1 MQSKDEI
8 VSFLG
13 QQASIM
19 RLLTAV
25 AALDIK
31 DCWIGAG
38 TIRNAIWDQLHGFPA
53 RPIPG
58 SDVDVVFHDPSD
70 VSPAR
75 DLELQRRLFA
85 DMPDA
90 AWEVHNQARMWST
103 NGDPPYGNTAD
114 AIRCWPETATAIA
127 ARLEDGRMEI
137 LAPHGLQDLLGLIVR
152 PTPAFAARREEYC
165 ARQAAK
171 KWCERWPKL
180 RFITP
185 C

>member
-13 QQASIM
+13 QQAGIM

-25 AALDIK
+25 AALEIK

-75 DLELQRRLFA
+75 DLELQRRLLA
-85 DMPDA
+85 DMPGA

-114 AIRCWPETATAIA
+114 APP
-127 ARLEDGRMEI
+127 LHDV
-137 LAPHGLQDLLGLIVR
+137 GLIVR

-165 ARQAAK
+165 ARQTTK
-171 KWCERWPKL
+171 KWRERWPKL